1 MASGVYNRFFYN
13 LAKGDVHWD
22 TDNIKVALLGDSY
35 TFDAGHN
42 VWDTDSSSYQG
53 PKLFEIANGN
63 GYTTGGSSLDNCAV
77 SQDDTAA
84 WAKLDA
90 DDEVWSGATINTWG
104 AVVYDDTL
112 SSDDNICYFDF
123 AAQKSVST
131 GSLTLQWST
140 NGLMTIAESS

>member
-1 MASGVYNRFFYN
+1 MASGVYNRFFRN
-13 LAKGDVHWD
+13 LALGDVHWD
-22 TDNIKVALLGDSY
+22 SDNIKCALLGDSY
-35 TFDAGHN
+35 TFAATHA
-42 VWDTDSSSYQG
+42 VWSTGDSNA
-53 PKLFEIANGN
+53 PKNFEIANGN

-77 SQDDTAA
+77 SQDDTAD

-104 AVVYDDTL
+104 AVLYDDTL
-112 SSDDNICYFDF
+112 SSDDLICYFDF

-140 NGLMTIAESS
+140 NGLMTIAESTV

>member
-13 LAKGDVHWD
+13 LALGNIDWD
-22 TDNIKVALLGDSY
+22 SDNMKCALLGDSY
-35 TFDAGHN
+35 TFAASHAAWSTG
-42 VWDTDSSSYQG
+42 DSLS
-53 PKLFEIANGN
+53 PKNFEIANGD

-77 SQDDTAA
+77 TQDDTAD

-104 AVVYDDTL
+104 AVVYDGTL
-112 SSDDNICYFDF
+112 SSDDLVCYYDF

-140 NGLMTIAESS
+140 NGLMTIAEST